1 MTVTEASLIL
11 HEKSYPEFGGFLYYL
26 TVGVD
31 SLEHHAQTGV
41 WSGTVYFALWD
52 SVSFFSKNSAL
63 NTRS

>member
-41 WSGTVYFALWD
+41 
-52 SVSFFSKNSAL
+52 
-63 NTRS
+63 